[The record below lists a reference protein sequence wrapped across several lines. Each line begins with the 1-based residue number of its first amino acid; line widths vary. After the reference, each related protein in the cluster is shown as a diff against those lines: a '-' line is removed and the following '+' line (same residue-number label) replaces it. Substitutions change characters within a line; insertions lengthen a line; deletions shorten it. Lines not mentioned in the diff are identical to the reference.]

1 MPARSSIVALP
12 PEVKEWLD
20 KALVDGNF
28 SGYEALA
35 AELQEK
41 GYSISKSSLHRYGK
55 NFEDTLA
62 AVKMA
67 TEQAKVLVDACPDE
81 QGNLNDA
88 LIRLVQQKAFQ
99 VLNKLD
105 AEKCDLDLDDL
116 GHMISSLSK
125 ASTTVKKYAA
135 DVKKRTIETAK
146 EVESV
151 AKKGGL
157 TDEAVQ
163 TIRSKILGIAG

>member
-1 MPARSSIVALP
+1 MPARSSIVTLP
-12 PEVKEWLD
+12 TEVKEWLD
-20 KALVDGNF
+20 KSLVDGNF

-35 AELQEK
+35 EAIQAK

-105 AEKCDLDLDDL
+105 ADKCDLDLDDL
-116 GHMISSLSK
+116 GHMIGSLSK

-135 DVKKRTIETAK
+135 DVKKRTVEAAKDVET
-146 EVESV
+146 V

-163 TIRSKILGIAG
+163 AIRSKILGIAG

>member
-1 MPARSSIVALP
+1 MPARSSIVTLP

-20 KALVDGNF
+20 KSLVDGNF

-35 AELQEK
+35 EAIQAK

-135 DVKKRTIETAK
+135 DVKKRTIEAAK
-146 EVESV
+146 DVEAV

-163 TIRSKILGIAG
+163 AIRSKILGIAG